1 MLTLN
6 TKVREKSANGVKGVI
21 YGSHV
26 LFSDLPYIGVGTWK
40 AVKATGAFTLSS
52 QPANLETIT
61 IGAFVYTFKTS
72 LTTASGDVKIG
83 TTLAETQANL
93 VAAINGDE
101 TLIGSGYGAL
111 TRPHSLVSASPFSAN
126 IMTVTAL
133 IGGVAGNLIA
143 TTETVTTGGS
153 WGAATLTGGLAASA
167 ADGIFAPTSD
177 QYNVSSYASVSQ
189 SLWSSGLQSPSQ
201 AIAKKYANIASDY
214 DQLGIYTAGQS
225 KKKVLPDHFN
235 APYARISKANIVSL
249 LKENPKVTLGF
260 NHNTIR
266 KVKALDS
273 NKFIVQS
280 TSLIHYQ
287 IVQINA
293 DGTLTIGALF
303 TDAQGCNEFDAV
315 DATKIVGL
323 RNVAAG
329 TYEYRYLTVSGTT
342 ISLSTSNTFS
352 VTGSGTS
359 SNLNVCKIATGKAVM
374 IYRNNTTT
382 YGMRVLDVTGAATLG
397 SEAIITPA
405 IVTVSPFLCNYDTD
419 KFAIF
424 VSSSG
429 TGQVFAANVTGT
441 SIAVGSAYT
450 STVPWS
456 LDTNTYFPNFD
467 AIAINTTN
475 VVFLAYGSSAVGGLV
490 DFMEQISFSG
500 TTVSLVNTFQ
510 LKSTSTFNPN
520 HMKIFNIAANTFA
533 VYMNESSTLDSRYDA
548 SKIVIPFTV
557 SGSTVTLS
565 QSWKKGYDFA
575 IASLWTEIQRF
586 TIKVGTYFVNMA
598 GKDTASATAPVI
610 VHAPCTVELYNHE
623 TLMGSVTTNYPFADN
638 VVSFDG
644 VQNAEIN
651 DYNFYLKVKNTS
663 AQSNQIQI
671 TNILVE
677 MD

>member
-40 AVKATGAFTLSS
+40 AVKALGAFTLSS
-52 QPANLETIT
+52 QPANLETVT
-61 IGAFVYTFKTS
+61 IGAFVYTFKTT

-83 TTLAETQANL
+83 ATLADTQANL

-101 TLIGSGYGAL
+101 TLIGSGYGSL
-111 TRPHSLVSASPFSAN
+111 TRPHPLVSASSFSSN

-133 IGGVAGNLIA
+133 VGGTAGNLIA

-177 QYNVSSYASVSQ
+177 QYNVSSYDSISQ
-189 SLWSSGLQSPSQ
+189 SLWSSGLQSPST
-201 AIAKKYANIASDY
+201 AIAKRYANIASDY

-260 NHNTIR
+260 NFNAIHRIR
-266 KVKALDS
+266 ALDS
-273 NKFIVQS
+273 NKFVVQS
-280 TSLIHYQ
+280 TSETQ
-287 IVQINA
+287 FQVVQINA
-293 DGTLTIGALF
+293 DGTLTVGALF
-303 TDAQGCNEFDAV
+303 TDAQQSNEWDVV
-315 DATKIVGL
+315 DATKIVTI
-323 RNVAAG
+323 RNTSAYQ
-329 TYEYRYLTVSGTT
+329 YEYRYLTVSGTT
-342 ISLSTSNTFS
+342 ISLSTSNTFA

-374 IYRNNTTT
+374 IYQNNTNT

-424 VSSSG
+424 VSSGG

-475 VVFLAYGSSAVGGLV
+475 VVFLASGSSAVGGLV

-500 TTVSLVNTFQ
+500 TTVSLVTTFQ
-510 LKSTSTFNPN
+510 LKSTSTYNPN
-520 HMKIFNIAANTFA
+520 GMKIFNIAANTYA
-533 VYMNESSTLDSRYDA
+533 VYMNASSTLDSRYDA
-548 SKIVIPFTV
+548 NYIVIPFTV

-565 QSWKKGYDFA
+565 QAWKKKQDFS
-575 IASLWTEIQRF
+575 ISTTWTDISRLMA
-586 TIKVGTYFVNMA
+586 KVGNYFVNLYTGA
-598 GKDTASATAPVI
+598 ASSTQPVP
-610 VHAPCTVELYNHE
+610 VHSPCVVELYNHE
-623 TLMGSVTTNYPFADN
+623 TLMGSVTTNYPFVDN

-644 VQNAEIN
+644 VQAAEIN

-663 AQSNQIQI
+663 AQTNQIRI
-671 TNILVE
+671 NNILVE